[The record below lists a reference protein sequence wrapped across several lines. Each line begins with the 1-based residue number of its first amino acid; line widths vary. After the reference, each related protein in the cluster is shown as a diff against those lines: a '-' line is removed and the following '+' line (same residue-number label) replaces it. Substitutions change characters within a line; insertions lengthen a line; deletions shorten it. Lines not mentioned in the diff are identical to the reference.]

1 MSVDINEAKKVYLDR
16 KAEERARLFKDPE
29 LIYLFFELTR
39 SCNEKCFHCGSSCA
53 PGLGHGPSVEEF
65 KAVLDDVKEHF
76 DLKKLQLCITGG
88 EPLLYPG
95 FAELLGYAH
104 EQGFRWGMTT
114 NATLITEDVANML
127 ADVGMGTVSVSID
140 GLRDTHDRQR
150 GIKGGYDRAMEGIRN
165 LIDRKAFRHIQV
177 TTVVNHKNIGELDEL
192 YEILDKMDLDSWRVI
207 GIEPMGRALE
217 YPDMLLTPDDQRYIF
232 NFIREKREQGIPVG
246 YGCSHYLG
254 LEYEREVR
262 DWFFY
267 CGAGTHTAAIR
278 VNGDITACL
287 DIEERP
293 EFVQGNIYKDKFS
306 DVWFNRFQEFR
317 KPLSS
322 LCRECQ
328 SCEHEK
334 YCAGGSR
341 HCFDYDNNKQR
352 VCFKDI
358 LF

>member
-1 MSVDINEAKKVYLDR
+1 MAVDISEAKKYYLDK
-16 KAEERARLFKDPE
+16 KAEERARLFKEPD

-53 PGLGHGPSVEEF
+53 PGLGHGPDKEVF
-65 KAVLDDVKEHF
+65 KEVLRDARDHF
-76 DLKKLQLCITGG
+76 DLKRLQLCITGG

-95 FAELLGYAH
+95 FADLLGYANGL
-104 EQGFRWGMTT
+104 GFKWGMTT
-114 NATLITEDVANML
+114 NATLITKDVAKML
-127 ADVGMGTVSVSID
+127 EDTGMGTVSVSID

-150 GIKGGYDRAMEGIRN
+150 GLKGGFDKAMQGIQN

-177 TTVVNHKNIGELDEL
+177 TTVVNHKNISELDEL
-192 YEILDKMDLDSWRVI
+192 YLILDELDLDSWRVI
-207 GIEPMGRALE
+207 GMEPMGRALDH
-217 YPDMLLTPDDQRYIF
+217 PDMLLTPDDQRYLF
-232 NFIREKREQGIPVG
+232 EFIRRKREQGIPVN
-246 YGCSHYLG
+246 YGCSHFLG

-293 EFVQGNIYKDKFS
+293 EFVQGNVYQDKFS

-322 LCRECQ
+322 LCSDCQ
-328 SCEHEK
+328 KCELEK
-334 YCAGGSR
+334 WCAGGSR
-341 HCFDYDNNKQR
+341 HCFDYDNNRQR

>member
-1 MSVDINEAKKVYLDR
+1 MDIIEAKKAYLDR
-16 KAEERARLFKDPE
+16 KAEQRARLFEKPD

-39 SCNEKCFHCGSSCA
+39 SCNSKCFHCGSSCE
-53 PGLGHGPSVEEF
+53 PGLGHGPDKEAF

-76 DLKKLQLCITGG
+76 DLKRVQLCITGG
-88 EPLLYPG
+88 EPLLYPD
-95 FAELLGYAH
+95 FEELLGYAVDN
-104 EQGFRWGMTT
+104 GFHWGMTT
-114 NATLITEDVANML
+114 NATLITKDVADML
-127 ADVGMGTVSVSID
+127 ARTKMGTVSVSID

-150 GIKGGYDRAMEGIRN
+150 GIAGGYDRAMQGIQN
-165 LIDRKAFRHIQV
+165 LIDR
-177 TTVVNHKNIGELDEL
+177 
-192 YEILDKMDLDSWRVI
+192 
-207 GIEPMGRALE
+207 EPMGRALD

-232 NFIREKREQGIPVG
+232 NFIRDKREKGIPVN
-246 YGCSHYLG
+246 YGCSHFLG

-306 DVWFNRFQEFR
+306 DVWFNRFREFR

-322 LCRECQ
+322 LCEDCQ
-328 SCEHEK
+328 KCEWEK
-334 YCAGGSR
+334 WCAGGSR

>member
-1 MSVDINEAKKVYLDR
+1 MAVDISEAKKYYLDK
-16 KAEERARLFKDPE
+16 KAEERARLFKEPD

-53 PGLGHGPSVEEF
+53 PGLGHGPDIEVF
-65 KAVLDDVKEHF
+65 KEVLRDARDHF
-76 DLKKLQLCITGG
+76 DLKRLQLCITGG

-95 FAELLGYAH
+95 FADLLGYSNGL
-104 EQGFRWGMTT
+104 GFKWGMTT
-114 NATLITEDVANML
+114 NATLITKDVAKML
-127 ADVGMGTVSVSID
+127 EDTGMGTVSVSID

-150 GIKGGYDRAMEGIRN
+150 GLKGGYDKAMQGIQN

-177 TTVVNHKNIGELDEL
+177 TTVVNHKNISELDEL
-192 YEILDKMDLDSWRVI
+192 YLILDELDLDSWRVI
-207 GIEPMGRALE
+207 GMEPMGRALDH
-217 YPDMLLTPDDQRYIF
+217 PDMLLTPDDQRYLF
-232 NFIREKREQGIPVG
+232 EFIRRKREQGIPVN
-246 YGCSHYLG
+246 YGCSHFLG

-293 EFVQGNIYKDKFS
+293 EFVQGNVYQDKFS

-322 LCRECQ
+322 LCSDCQ
-328 SCEHEK
+328 KCEWEK
-334 YCAGGSR
+334 WCAGGSR
-341 HCFDYDNNKQR
+341 HCFDYDNNRQR

>member
-1 MSVDINEAKKVYLDR
+1 MPVDIYKAKKVYLDN
-16 KAEERARLFKDPE
+16 KAEERARLFKEPD

-53 PGLGHGPSVEEF
+53 PGLGHGPDKEAFKSV
-65 KAVLDDVKEHF
+65 LRDVKEHF
-76 DLKKLQLCITGG
+76 DIRKLQLCITGG

-95 FAELLGYAH
+95 FADLLGYANDM
-104 EQGFRWGMTT
+104 GFRWGMTT
-114 NATLITEDVANML
+114 NATLITKDVAKML
-127 ADVGMGTVSVSID
+127 EDTGMGTVSVSID

-150 GIKGGYDRAMEGIRN
+150 GLKGGYDKAMQGIEN
-165 LIDRKAFRHIQV
+165 LIARKAFRHIQV

-192 YEILDKMDLDSWRVI
+192 YKILDEMDLDSWRVI
-207 GIEPMGRALE
+207 GIEPMGRALD
-217 YPDMLLTPDDQRYIF
+217 YPDMLLTPDDQRYLF
-232 NFIREKREQGIPVG
+232 NFIREKREQGIPVN
-246 YGCSHYLG
+246 YGCSHFLG

-287 DIEERP
+287 DIEDRP
-293 EFVQGNIYKDKFS
+293 EFVQGNIAKDKFS
-306 DVWFNRFQEFR
+306 DVWFNRFQVYR

-322 LCRECQ
+322 LCEDCKK
-328 SCEHEK
+328 CEWEK
-334 YCAGGSR
+334 WCAGGSR
-341 HCFDYDNNKQR
+341 HSFDYDGCRQR

>member
-1 MSVDINEAKKVYLDR
+1 MPVDIFEAKKVFLDR
-16 KAEERARLFKDPE
+16 KAEERARLFKEPD

-53 PGLGHGPSVEEF
+53 PGLGHGPDVEAF
-65 KAVLDDVKEHF
+65 KAVLQDVKEHF
-76 DLKKLQLCITGG
+76 DIGKIQLCITGG

-95 FAELLGYAH
+95 FAELLGYAN

-114 NATLITEDVANML
+114 NATLITEDVAKML
-127 ADVGMGTVSVSID
+127 EDTGMGTVSVSID
-140 GLRDTHDRQR
+140 GLRETHDRQR
-150 GIKGGYDRAMEGIRN
+150 GLNGGYDKAMRGIRN

-192 YEILDKMDLDSWRVI
+192 YQILDELDLDSWRVI
-207 GIEPMGRALE
+207 GIEPMGRALD

-232 NFIREKREQGIPVG
+232 NFIRDKREQGIPVN
-246 YGCSHYLG
+246 YGCSHFLG
-254 LEYEREVR
+254 LEFEREVR

-278 VNGDITACL
+278 INGDITACL
-287 DIEERP
+287 DIEDRP
-293 EFVQGNIYKDKFS
+293 EFVQGNIAADRFS
-306 DVWFNRFQEFR
+306 DVWFNRFQVYR

-322 LCRECQ
+322 LCEDCQ
-328 SCEHEK
+328 KCEWEK
-334 YCAGGSR
+334 WCAGGSR

-352 VCFKDI
+352 VCFKDV

>member
-1 MSVDINEAKKVYLDR
+1 MSLEIEEAKKVFLDR
-16 KAEERARLFKDPE
+16 KAEERARLFKEPD

-53 PGLGHGPSVEEF
+53 PGLGHGPDVDAF

-95 FAELLGYAH
+95 FAELLGYADR
-104 EQGFRWGMTT
+104 QGFRWGMTT
-114 NATLITEDVANML
+114 NATLITKEVAKMLEDT
-127 ADVGMGTVSVSID
+127 GMGTVSVSID

-150 GIKGGYDRAMEGIRN
+150 GLKGGYDKAMQGIQN

-177 TTVVNHKNIGELDEL
+177 TTVVNHRNITELDEL
-192 YEILDKMDLDSWRVI
+192 YEILDKLDLDSWRVI
-207 GIEPMGRALE
+207 GIEPMGRALD
-217 YPDMLLTPDDQRYIF
+217 YPELLLTPDDQRYLF
-232 NFIREKREQGIPVG
+232 NYIREKREQGIPVN
-246 YGCSHYLG
+246 YGCSHFLG
-254 LEYEREVR
+254 LEYERDVR

-267 CGAGTHTAAIR
+267 CGAGTHTAAVRI
-278 VNGDITACL
+278 NGDITACL

-293 EFVQGNIYKDKFS
+293 EFVQGNIAKDKFS
-306 DVWFNRFQEFR
+306 DVWFNRFGVFR
-317 KPLSS
+317 KPLST
-322 LCRECQ
+322 LCSDCQ
-328 SCEHEK
+328 KCEWEK
-334 YCAGGSR
+334 WCAGGSR

>member
-1 MSVDINEAKKVYLDR
+1 MSVDAKEAKKVYLDR

-150 GIKGGYDRAMEGIRN
+150 GLKGGYDKAMRGIQN

-192 YEILDKMDLDSWRVI
+192 FEIMDSIDLDSWRVI
-207 GIEPMGRALE
+207 GIEPMGRALD
-217 YPDMLLTPDDQRYIF
+217 YPDMLLTPDDQRYLF
-232 NFIREKREQGIPVG
+232 NFIREKREQGT
-246 YGCSHYLG
+246 
-254 LEYEREVR
+254 
-262 DWFFY
+262 
-267 CGAGTHTAAIR
+267 GAK
-278 VNGDITACL
+278 
-287 DIEERP
+287 EE
-293 EFVQGNIYKDKFS
+293 E
-306 DVWFNRFQEFR
+306 
-317 KPLSS
+317 
-322 LCRECQ
+322 
-328 SCEHEK
+328 
-334 YCAGGSR
+334 AGSKNDR
-341 HCFDYDNNKQR
+341 
-352 VCFKDI
+352 
-358 LF
+358 

>member
-1 MSVDINEAKKVYLDR
+1 
-16 KAEERARLFKDPE
+16 
-29 LIYLFFELTR
+29 
-39 SCNEKCFHCGSSCA
+39 
-53 PGLGHGPSVEEF
+53 
-65 KAVLDDVKEHF
+65 
-76 DLKKLQLCITGG
+76 
-88 EPLLYPG
+88 
-95 FAELLGYAH
+95 
-104 EQGFRWGMTT
+104 
-114 NATLITEDVANML
+114 
-127 ADVGMGTVSVSID
+127 MGTVSVSID

-150 GIKGGYDRAMEGIRN
+150 GIAGGYDRAMQGIQN

-192 YEILDKMDLDSWRVI
+192 YEILDEMDIDSWRVI
-207 GIEPMGRALE
+207 GIEPMGRALD

-232 NFIREKREQGIPVG
+232 KFIRDKREQGIPVN
-246 YGCSHYLG
+246 YGCSHFLG

-322 LCRECQ
+322 LCKECQ
-328 SCEHEK
+328 KCEWEK
-334 YCAGGSR
+334 WCAGGSR
-341 HCFDYDNNKQR
+341 HCFDYDNNRQR